1 MKRGSAPASA
11 AFTLIELVISV
22 ALASVI
28 LMAAYACM
36 SAALA
41 GRDTVESRSTA
52 IQGAR
57 VALDRIAADLRAALP
72 LSSEFEFLGMQR
84 TLGDART
91 DNLDFATHNYSPRGD
106 REGDICEVSYFVSQS
121 PETGRLT
128 LWRRRDPIA
137 DGKPLEGG
145 YREEILEGVRELRY
159 EYYDGFDWYDEWG
172 DTGIDLENADTTYL
186 AANLYGMPEAVRIT
200 LTLEAEAGEPR
211 GGDSEADAAMLAFQ
225 TVVRLE
231 LAAAAF
237 NSSFGGDT
245 DTGGLP

>member
-1 MKRGSAPASA
+1 MKRAFSPATA

-57 VALDRIAADLRAALP
+57 VALDRIGADLRAALP
-72 LSSEFEFLGMQR
+72 LSSEFEFIGMQR
-84 TLGDART
+84 TLGDSRA
-91 DNLDFATHNYSPRGD
+91 DNLDFATHNYAPR
-106 REGDICEVSYFVSQS
+106 REREADICEISYFVSES

-128 LWRRRDPIA
+128 LWRRRDPVP

-145 YREEILEGVRELRY
+145 FREEILEGIRELRF
-159 EYYDGFDWYDEWG
+159 EYYDGFDWYEEWG
-172 DTGIDLENADTTYL
+172 DTEIDLENADTTYL
-186 AANLYGMPEAVRIT
+186 ASNLYGMPEAVRIT
-200 LTLEAEAGEPR
+200 LVVEAEADAPR
-211 GGDSEADAAMLAFQ
+211 GGNAESQPAELAFQ
-225 TVVRLE
+225 SLVRLE

-237 NSSFGGDT
+237 NSSFGAST
-245 DTGGLP
+245 DTGGSP